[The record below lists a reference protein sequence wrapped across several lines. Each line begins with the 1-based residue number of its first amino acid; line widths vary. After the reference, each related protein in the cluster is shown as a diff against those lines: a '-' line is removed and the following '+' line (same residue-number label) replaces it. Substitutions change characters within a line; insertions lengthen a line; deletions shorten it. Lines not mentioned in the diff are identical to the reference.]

1 MGHRSVSGPRPPSAV
16 WAHTRNVFR
25 VVRRLGS
32 GQASAQVLVRFL
44 PQCVAHV
51 HSRAAHWATAG
62 ACRSKGSENLQMQFC
77 MAISVDYTVYN
88 FQVRTLAAREHDT
101 TCRELVLTQTSVR
114 CNCVQIAYN
123 ERRWFLQKRY
133 SQFDKLDNIVRP
145 LSPHAV
151 CVCARAPLDR
161 HMQSSF
167 TSPCVCVGGGG

>member
-1 MGHRSVSGPRPPSAV
+1 MPSAALHLRGHFAQLGTSSPSLGNETGRLRVLKILFPWFRRVTWFVGEVRDGLGHRSVSGPRPPSAV

-101 TCRELVLTQTSVR
+101 TCREL
-114 CNCVQIAYN
+114 C
-123 ERRWFLQKRY
+123 
-133 SQFDKLDNIVRP
+133 
-145 LSPHAV
+145 
-151 CVCARAPLDR
+151 
-161 HMQSSF
+161 
-167 TSPCVCVGGGG
+167 